1 MNDPDTIT
9 LYYCTTAQNHINIIE
24 RGIIPAGNGQRGGRT
39 VNVVTFNAIHPN
51 YARFSNDILT
61 HFIEIE
67 FPRNHPNLENCMDI
81 NANAWTHHGDVNL
94 ENFNNWEEGI
104 IYPA

>member
-9 LYYCTTAQNHINIIE
+9 LYYCTTAVDQGRIGKERII
-24 RGIIPAGNGQRGGRT
+24 RARNGQRCGRT